1 MGKGLDSKGQ
11 AMRIINPGHTAASA
25 VASHPL
31 AMRLLF
37 VLLALAVP
45 QAAASQPATATTP
58 LVGDWQLN
66 IARTHYGPGVDQ
78 RRRERFTCAVRGAR
92 LECTIRG
99 ERADGRV
106 VVGRFA
112 AALDGTGAPVTGVPG
127 VDEVRLR
134 AVEATVA
141 DATFLRRGVPVFGY
155 RAYRSKDG
163 RSLVIVTVDP
173 VSRAALSTVVVYDR
187 R

>member
-1 MGKGLDSKGQ
+1 
-11 AMRIINPGHTAASA
+11 
-25 VASHPL
+25 
-31 AMRLLF
+31 MRLLL

-45 QAAASQPATATTP
+45 QGAASQPTTP

-66 IARTHYGPGVDQ
+66 LSRTRYGPGVD
-78 RRRERFTCAVRGAR
+78 RRRQERFTCAVRRAR
-92 LECTIRG
+92 LACTIRG

-106 VVGRFA
+106 IVGRFA
-112 AALDGTGAPVTGVPG
+112 AALDGAGGPVRGVPG

-134 AVEATVA
+134 AVVAGVA

-155 RAYRSKDG
+155 RAYRSEDG
-163 RSLVIVTVDP
+163 LSLMIVTVEP
-173 VSRAALSTVVVYDR
+173 ASRAALSTVVVYDR